1 MQAQSEVENKILFE
15 MGLKVYH
22 HDGPRLNVEQNKEIG
37 ALAASGPFAQAALT
51 QTQVLTR

>member
-15 MGLKVYH
+15 MGLTVYQ
-22 HDGPRLNVEQNKEIG
+22 HDGPRLNVEQNKDIG